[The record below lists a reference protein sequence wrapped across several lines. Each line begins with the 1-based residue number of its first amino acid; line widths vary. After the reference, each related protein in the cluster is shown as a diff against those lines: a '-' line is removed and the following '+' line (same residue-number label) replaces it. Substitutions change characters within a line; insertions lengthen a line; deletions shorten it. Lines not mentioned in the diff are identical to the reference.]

1 MVSRCSRSSSSPAT
15 APLTRGDGPKA
26 GVEGSDTVRCSPQ
39 RGDGPVDFHAVSVGT
54 DCSLYAW
61 GGSRHRQGSSN
72 RPRRVW
78 SVVSRC
84 SRRRDWSGVWCVVQ
98 GPREVGGSPGSAFLW
113 SGASVRWAGAG
124 MFGARRSPARDVA
137 AVQGSVGRS
146 GRGRCEADAGSGV
159 CSVGCCVVDLR
170 GVCRVS
176 TSTGTSTGTSW
187 GASRRMSTRTSRRT
201 PGLGGLRYA
210 VALGVAHAVAVGV
223 ALGVALTCGDAAVV
237 QLHCARSPGPH
248 WHGRGPSRALTSPLQ
263 PFSDNHGG
271 VGGGCAVSGIG
282 AGLRHRGGARRRG
295 LRAAGPGGAGPG
307 DASRRVSV
315 SARLSAWPGRQRSH
329 QRCQHRSHQRSHH
342 RSYRPAG
349 TSACVAAWCEV
360 SGRSPMVR

>member
-1 MVSRCSRSSSSPAT
+1 MPAYMPTKTPTKTEHDRGSPV
-15 APLTRGDGPKA
+15 
-26 GVEGSDTVRCSPQ
+26 GVGGGEHSPQ

-84 SRRRDWSGVWCVVQ
+84 SRCRSWSGVWCVVQ

-159 CSVGCCVVDLR
+159 CSVGCCVVDLG

-201 PGLGGLRYA
+201 PGWGGLRYA

-282 AGLRHRGGARRRG
+282 AGLRRRGGARRRG
-295 LRAAGPGGAGPG
+295 LRAAGGWAGPVRG